1 MCSLLHSC
9 GRVDLKAKQY
19 HLKFLQ
25 HLQHGSKKLDVNTDA
40 VASVLEVCKTNS
52 AELSFEHVLGLVS
65 FRVGVGGGEIQ
76 KQPPDCA
83 LRKGVLRNIAKFIG
97 KYLCQSL
104 LFNKVAGLWSLFS
117 IKL

>member
-1 MCSLLHSC
+1 M
-9 GRVDLKAKQY
+9 
-19 HLKFLQ
+19 Q

-40 VASVLEVCKTNS
+40 VASALDVHKTNS
-52 AELSFEHVLGLVS
+52 AEPSFEHVLGLLS
-65 FRVGVGGGEIQ
+65 FRVAMAGGEIQ
-76 KQPPDCA
+76 KQPPDSP

-104 LFNKVAGLWSLFS
+104 LFNKVAGLWSLLS

>member
-1 MCSLLHSC
+1 M
-9 GRVDLKAKQY
+9 
-19 HLKFLQ
+19 KFLQ

-40 VASVLEVCKTNS
+40 VVSALEVCKTNS

-65 FRVGVGGGEIQ
+65 FRVGMGDGEIQ
-76 KQPPDCA
+76 KQPPDCP
-83 LRKGVLRNIAKFIG
+83 LRKGVLRTKIAKFIG